1 MKLRFALTCAAS
13 LAVTLLLSAP
23 AWAQA
28 ITRGAPLGDSP
39 VVNVSDVL
47 RDVDAYVGAT
57 VTLEGSVET
66 VCHVT
71 GVLDGARAS

>member
-39 VVNVSDVL
+39 VVNGVGCAARCRCL
-47 RDVDAYVGAT
+47 RRRHRDTRRIGRDG
-57 VTLEGSVET
+57 LSRK
-66 VCHVT
+66 